1 MCATT
6 ADAGHHV
13 LYRLAHQDK
22 YMKLSTYDKTDAEE
36 IRRLFTKV
44 FSDSEGQ
51 EEGVLIGRLAF
62 DLMNNTD
69 AQDVQGFIATE
80 NNQIIG
86 GIFFSRLTFESI
98 DNAFILGPVAI
109 HTSHQRKGIGQN
121 LIKFGIDNLK
131 EKGVGLLFTYGDPDY
146 YSKVGFSRI
155 TEKTARAPFKLS
167 QPVGWLC
174 QSLVG
179 DEIRPIAGNSRCVEA
194 LSKPE
199 YW

>member
-1 MCATT
+1 M
-6 ADAGHHV
+6 
-13 LYRLAHQDK
+13 LNRLARQDK
-22 YMKLSTYDKTDAEE
+22 YMKLSTYDKSDAEE
-36 IRRLFTKV
+36 IRLLFAKV

-51 EEGVLIGRLAF
+51 AEGLLIGRLAF
-62 DLMNNTD
+62 DLMKNTD
-69 AQDVQGFIATE
+69 AQDIHGFIATE

-86 GIFFSRLTFESI
+86 SIFFTRLAFEST

-109 HTSHQRKGIGQN
+109 HTSHQGKGIGQK
-121 LIKFGIDNLK
+121 LIKFGIDQLK
-131 EKGVGLLFTYGDPDY
+131 EKGVELLFTYGDPDF

-155 TEKTARAPFKLS
+155 TEKTARAPFKLT

-179 DEIRPIAGNSRCVEA
+179 DEIKPIAGNSRCVEA
-194 LSKPE
+194 LRKPE